1 MLATARAEIGPE
13 VSLAADANGSYSL
26 DEARRLFA
34 EIEKADLALQCVEQP
49 CAPEALADHALLV
62 EHVRT
67 PICLDETITS
77 VAVAN
82 DAIARRA
89 CDALAIKV
97 GRLGIEAAKRVHDT
111 CVRGAIDALPGGM
124 LETGVGRAALLA
136 VAALPGFTLI
146 GDCSA
151 SERFFGVDGDLT
163 APFVID
169 DGKLRV
175 PTGPGLGVEPIP
187 ERLTRCTIA
196 RERLTARG

>member
-1 MLATARAEIGPE
+1 MPL
-13 VSLAADANGSYSL
+13 
-26 DEARRLFA
+26 
-34 EIEKADLALQCVEQP
+34 DLAELV
-49 CAPEALADHALLV
+49 APAHTAV
-62 EHVRT
+62 V
-67 PICLDETITS
+67 TS
-77 VAVAN
+77 EVQ
-82 DAIARRA
+82 
-89 CDALAIKV
+89 
-97 GRLGIEAAKRVHDT
+97 
-111 CVRGAIDALPGGM
+111 RG
-124 LETGVGRAALLA
+124 V
-136 VAALPGFTLI
+136 I